1 MIDKHIES
9 IDQAL
14 DGIADGASVM
24 ISGFGGAGLPVNLLR
39 ALEATSATNLT
50 LLLNSLR
57 FIETYAPKLFADR
70 RVARVICT
78 AARGRGREPSLY
90 ERQIEDG
97 SLALELVPQGTF
109 AERLRAGGAGIAAF
123 YTPTGVGTTLIE
135 GKEVREFDGI
145 PCVLEVGLK
154 ADFALMRADTAD
166 RWGNVAFRGVQ
177 ANFGP
182 AMASA
187 ARVTVVEVGT
197 FQREALDPAAI
208 DIAGIYTDRIIALP
222 DVR

>member
-1 MIDKHIES
+1 VCSSD
-9 IDQAL
+9 L
-14 DGIADGASVM
+14 
-24 ISGFGGAGLPVNLLR
+24 
-39 ALEATSATNLT
+39 
-50 LLLNSLR
+50 
-57 FIETYAPKLFADR
+57 
-70 RVARVICT
+70 
-78 AARGRGREPSLY
+78 
-90 ERQIEDG
+90 
-97 SLALELVPQGTF
+97 
-109 AERLRAGGAGIAAF
+109 AGGAGIAAF

-154 ADFALMRADTAD
+154 ADFALMRADKAD

-187 ARVTVVEVGT
+187 ARVTVVEVET
-197 FQREALDPAAI
+197 FQRDALDPAAI

-222 DVR
+222 DIR

>member
-1 MIDKHIES
+1 MIDKRIES
-9 IDQAL
+9 IDRAL
-14 DGIADGASVM
+14 DGIVDGASVM
-24 ISGFGGAGLPVNLLR
+24 ISGFGGAGLPVNLIR

-57 FIETYAPKLFADR
+57 FIEAYAPSLFAER

-90 ERQIEDG
+90 ERQIQDG

-123 YTPTGVGTTLIE
+123 YTPTGVGTTLIK
-135 GKEVREFDGI
+135 GKKVRKFNGI
-145 PCVLEVGLK
+145 SCVLEVGMK
-154 ADFALMRADTAD
+154 ADFALMRADKAD
-166 RWGNVAFRGVQ
+166 RWGNVQFRGLQ

-187 ARVTVVEVGT
+187 ARMAVVEVET
-197 FQREALDPAAI
+197 VQRDPLDPAAI

-222 DVR
+222 DLR